1 MFANYSHQFSCTDT
15 PSLQHHD
22 IYNVPRHFQTQRK
35 WFFEPLVTALEI
47 LYLPNCPSSVDIDFY
62 TADFFPAFIKYGF
75 ILSSLHHIN
84 LLKVAP
90 LLQ

>member
-1 MFANYSHQFSCTDT
+1 MDQESASAYDSHLEITENGCTDT

-62 TADFFPAFIKYGF
+62 TADFF
-75 ILSSLHHIN
+75 
-84 LLKVAP
+84 LL
-90 LLQ
+90 L